1 MDNKTIIGLCGFAGA
16 GKDTVASMICEK
28 GFKQVAF
35 ADKLRDFAAALNA
48 FIPEADD
55 YYVNIIEKHGYDV
68 AKRYVPGI
76 REYLIRIG
84 HCARTTIY
92 ESIWIDS
99 ALKYN
104 DHDKIVVSD
113 VRYPNE
119 ADAIHAL
126 GGVVWR
132 ITRPGFDGI
141 HETEKASVPLVQ
153 CDSVIENN
161 GTFNNLQE
169 QVDCLMFLNFEFKP
183 IDINNF

>member
-1 MDNKTIIGLCGFAGA
+1 MSNKTIIGLCGFAGA
-16 GKDTVASMICEK
+16 GKDTAASFLVRK

-35 ADKLRDFAAALNA
+35 ADKLRDFALALNA
-48 FIPEADD
+48 FIPEAGD

-68 AKRYVPGI
+68 AKRDISGV

-99 ALKYN
+99 ALKHN
-104 DHDKIVVSD
+104 DCEMIVVSD

-119 ADAIHAL
+119 SDAIHAL

-132 ITRPGFDGI
+132 IDRPGFDGI
-141 HETEKASVPLVQ
+141 HETEKQSIPQVK
-153 CDSVIENN
+153 CDNIIKNDGSIDD
-161 GTFNNLQE
+161 LQR
-169 QVDCLMFLNFEFKP
+169 QIDISMFLR
-183 IDINNF
+183 